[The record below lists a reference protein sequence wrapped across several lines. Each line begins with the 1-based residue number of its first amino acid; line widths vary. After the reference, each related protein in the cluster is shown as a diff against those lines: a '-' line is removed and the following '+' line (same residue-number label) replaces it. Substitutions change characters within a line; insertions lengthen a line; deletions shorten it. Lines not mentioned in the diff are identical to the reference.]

1 MVENT
6 LLLKQFR
13 SKFVKDYQLP
23 IQVVQSPYFEANLK
37 LLEDDCK
44 ANTKYL
50 DLLETVR
57 DKFDGNMQKFLEYRH
72 SVEDQ
77 ILGYILNSEAYKA
90 FNGDKSTIPSET
102 PIVGSPELY
111 TKEQC
116 GCFFV
121 SYDMIKANFQA
132 LRYANPA
139 IVKDC
144 DTYEQFIEKFTDIEY
159 FKHAKQLRQ
168 VLFGKLNGKRTS
180 SIEKYISNL
189 FAKELAKRYD
199 GKMKPYSIKTDEII
213 LKFLGTEAEF
223 KKLCV
228 KNEEFN
234 GFRFRVNKFKL
245 VSKDF
250 KRGNSDKN
258 LTAYIKEDYLNG
270 CKRTLHCV
278 PDAYYPQVYK
288 LLNGMEITPSDLVFY
303 YDHELAKFM
312 YPLELIK

>member
-1 MVENT
+1 MVDNT

-37 LLEDDCK
+37 LLEDDCH

-57 DKFDGNMQKFLEYRH
+57 DKFNGNMQKFLEYRH

-102 PIVGSPELY
+102 PIIGSPELY

-144 DTYEQFIEKFTDIEY
+144 ETYEQFIEKFTDIEY

-189 FAKELAKRYD
+189 FAKEFSQRLGVY
-199 GKMKPYSIKTDEII
+199 GFTPYSIKTDEII
-213 LKFLGTEAEF
+213 FKFNGSDKQFETM
-223 KKLCV
+223 KV
-228 KNEEFN
+228 SNEEFK

-270 CKRTLHCV
+270 GRRTLHCV

-288 LLNGMEITPSDLVFY
+288 LLNGWELSDSDLVFY
-303 YDHELAKFM
+303 YEHELAKFM
-312 YPLELIK
+312 YPLELL

>member
-1 MVENT
+1 MLENT

-13 SKFVKDYQLP
+13 SKFVRDFNLP
-23 IQVVQSPYFEANLK
+23 IQVVQSPYFDEHIK
-37 LLEDDCK
+37 LLEDDCG
-44 ANTKYL
+44 ANTKYIT
-50 DLLETVR
+50 LLETVR
-57 DKFDGNMQKFLEYRH
+57 DKFDDDMQKFLEYRH
-72 SVEDQ
+72 IIEDQ
-77 ILGYILNSEAYKA
+77 ILAYILNSEAYKE
-90 FNGDKSTIPSET
+90 FNNDKSIIPSET

-144 DTYEQFIEKFTDIEY
+144 ETYEQFIEKFTDIEY

-168 VLFGKLNGKRTS
+168 VLFGKLNGKRTA

-189 FAKELAKRYD
+189 FAKELAKRYE
-199 GKMKPYSIKTDEII
+199 GKMKLYSIKTDEII
-213 LKFLGTEAEF
+213 LKFLGTEDEF
-223 KKLCV
+223 NKLKV
-228 KNEEFN
+228 NNEEFN

-250 KRGNSDKN
+250 KRGVSDKIV
-258 LTAYIKEDYLNG
+258 TAYIKEDYLNG
-270 CKRTLHCV
+270 RKHTLHCV
-278 PDAYYPQVYK
+278 PDTYYPQVYK
-288 LLNGMEITPSDLVFY
+288 LLNGMEINDCDLVFY
-303 YDHELAKFM
+303 YEHELAKFM

>member
-44 ANTKYL
+44 ASTKYL

-144 DTYEQFIEKFTDIEY
+144 ETYEQFIEKFTDIEY

-189 FAKELAKRYD
+189 FAKELAKKYE
-199 GKMKPYSIKTDEII
+199 GKMKLYSIKTDEII
-213 LKFLGTEAEF
+213 LKFLGTEEEF
-223 KKLCV
+223 NKLKV
-228 KNEEFN
+228 NNEEFN

-258 LTAYIKEDYLNG
+258 LTVYIKEDYLNDDR
-270 CKRTLHCV
+270 RTLHCV
-278 PDAYYPQVYK
+278 PDTYYPQVYK
-288 LLNGMEITPSDLVFY
+288 LLNGMELSDSDLVFY

-312 YPLELIK
+312 YPLELL

>member
-1 MVENT
+1 MEENT

-13 SKFVKDYQLP
+13 SKFVKDYNLP
-23 IQVVQSPYFEANLK
+23 LQVVQSPYFEANLK
-37 LLEDDCK
+37 LLEDDCQ
-44 ANTKYL
+44 ANLKYL

-57 DKFDGNMQKFLEYRH
+57 DKFGGNMQKFLEYRH

-189 FAKELAKRYD
+189 FAKELAKRYE
-199 GKMKPYSIKTDEII
+199 GKMKLYSIKTDEII
-213 LKFLGTEAEF
+213 LKFLGTEEEF
-223 KKLCV
+223 KKLAV
-228 KNEEFN
+228 NNEEFK

-288 LLNGMEITPSDLVFY
+288 LLNGWELSDSDLVFY

-312 YPLELIK
+312 YPLELL

>member
-37 LLEDDCK
+37 LLEDDCQ
-44 ANTKYL
+44 ANLKYL

-57 DKFDGNMQKFLEYRH
+57 DKFGGNMQKFLEYRH

-90 FNGDKSTIPSET
+90 FNGDKSTIPSEP
-102 PIVGSPELY
+102 PIVGSLELY

-189 FAKELAKRYD
+189 FAKELAKRHE
-199 GKMKPYSIKTDEII
+199 GKMKLYSIKTDEII
-213 LKFLGTEAEF
+213 LKFLGTEEEF

-270 CKRTLHCV
+270 GKRTLHCV
-278 PDAYYPQVYK
+278 PDTYYPQVYK
-288 LLNGMEITPSDLVFY
+288 LLNGMELSDSDLVFY
-303 YDHELAKFM
+303 YDHELAKFI
-312 YPLELIK
+312 YPLELL

>member
-37 LLEDDCK
+37 LLEDDCQ
-44 ANTKYL
+44 ANLKYL

-57 DKFDGNMQKFLEYRH
+57 DKFGGNMQKFLEYRH

-90 FNGDKSTIPSET
+90 FNGDKSTIPSEP
-102 PIVGSPELY
+102 PIVGSLELY

-189 FAKELAKRYD
+189 FAKELAKRHE
-199 GKMKPYSIKTDEII
+199 GKMKLYSIKTDEII
-213 LKFLGTEAEF
+213 LKFLGTEEEF

-270 CKRTLHCV
+270 GKRTLHCV
-278 PDAYYPQVYK
+278 PDTYYPQVYK
-288 LLNGMEITPSDLVFY
+288 LLNGMELSDSDLVFY

-312 YPLELIK
+312 YPLELL

>member
-37 LLEDDCK
+37 LLEDDCQ
-44 ANTKYL
+44 ANLKYL

-57 DKFDGNMQKFLEYRH
+57 DKFGGNMQKFLEYRH

-189 FAKELAKRYD
+189 FAKELAKRYE

-213 LKFLGTEAEF
+213 LKFLGTEEEF

-245 VSKDF
+245 LSKDF

-270 CKRTLHCV
+270 GKRTLHCV
-278 PDAYYPQVYK
+278 PDTYYPQVYK
-288 LLNGMEITPSDLVFY
+288 LLNGMELSDSDLVFY

-312 YPLELIK
+312 YPLELL

>member
-1 MVENT
+1 MSLILNQ
-6 LLLKQFR
+6 LR
-13 SKFVKDYQLP
+13 RKFIKDYQIP
-23 IQVVQSPYFEANLK
+23 ISVTDSPYFEANLK
-37 LLEDDCK
+37 LLEDDCH

-57 DKFDGNMQKFLEYRH
+57 DKFNGNMQKFLEYRH

-90 FNGDKSTIPSET
+90 FNGDKSAIPSET

-180 SIEKYISNL
+180 AIEKLISNK
-189 FAKELAKRYD
+189 FAKELAKRYE
-199 GKMKPYSIKTDEII
+199 GKMKLYSIKTDEII
-213 LKFLGTEAEF
+213 LKFLGTEEEF
-223 KKLCV
+223 NKLKV
-228 KNEEFN
+228 NNEEFM

-258 LTAYIKEDYLNG
+258 LTTYIKEDYLNG
-270 CKRTLHCV
+270 GKRTLHCV
-278 PDAYYPQVYK
+278 PDTYYPQVYK
-288 LLNGMEITPSDLVFY
+288 LLNGMELSDSDLVFY

-312 YPLELIK
+312 YPLELL

>member
-1 MVENT
+1 MSLVLNQ
-6 LLLKQFR
+6 LR
-13 SKFVKDYQLP
+13 RKFIKDYQIP
-23 IQVVQSPYFEANLK
+23 ISVTDSPYFEANLK

-90 FNGDKSTIPSET
+90 FNRDKSTIPSET

-144 DTYEQFIEKFTDIEY
+144 ETYEQFIEKFTDIEY

-189 FAKELAKRYD
+189 FAKEFSQRLGVY
-199 GKMKPYSIKTDEII
+199 GFTPYSIKTDEII
-213 LKFLGTEAEF
+213 FKFNGSEKQFETM
-223 KKLCV
+223 KV
-228 KNEEFN
+228 SNEEFN

-270 CKRTLHCV
+270 GRRTLHCV
-278 PDAYYPQVYK
+278 PDTYYPQVYK
-288 LLNGMEITPSDLVFY
+288 LLNGWELSDSDLVFY
-303 YDHELAKFM
+303 YDHELAKFI
-312 YPLELIK
+312 YPLELL

>member
-1 MVENT
+1 MAENT

-13 SKFVKDYQLP
+13 SKFVKDFNLP
-23 IQVVQSPYFEANLK
+23 IQVVQSPYFDEHIT
-37 LLEDDCK
+37 LLEDDCGAK
-44 ANTKYL
+44 TKYL
-50 DLLETVR
+50 TLLETVR

-72 SVEDQ
+72 NIEDQ
-77 ILGYILNSEAYKA
+77 ILAYILNSEAYKA
-90 FNGDKSTIPSET
+90 FNGAKSEIASET

-116 GCFFV
+116 NCFFV

-132 LRYANPA
+132 LNYADPA

-144 DTYEQFIEKFTDIEY
+144 DTYEEFIEKFTDIEY

-168 VLFGKLNGKRTS
+168 MLFGKLNGKRTS
-180 SIEKYISNL
+180 AIEKLISNK
-189 FAKELAKRYD
+189 FAKKLAERFD
-199 GKMKPYSIKTDEII
+199 DKMKLYSIKTDEII
-213 LKFLGTEAEF
+213 LKFLGTEEEF
-223 KKLCV
+223 KKLAV
-228 KNEEFN
+228 TNEEFM

-245 VSKDF
+245 MSQDF
-250 KRGNSDKN
+250 KRGVSDRIV
-258 LTAYIKEDYLNG
+258 TAYIKEDYLNG
-270 CKRTLHCV
+270 RKHTLHCV
-278 PDAYYPQVYK
+278 PDTYYPQVYK

>member
-1 MVENT
+1 MEENT

-13 SKFVKDYQLP
+13 SKFVKDYNLP
-23 IQVVQSPYFEANLK
+23 LQVVQSPYFEANLK

-57 DKFDGNMQKFLEYRH
+57 DKFNSNMQKFLEYRH

-132 LRYANPA
+132 LRYADPA

-189 FAKELAKRYD
+189 FAKELAKRYE
-199 GKMKPYSIKTDEII
+199 GKMKLYSIKTDEII
-213 LKFLGTEAEF
+213 LKFLGTEEEF
-223 KKLCV
+223 KKLAV
-228 KNEEFN
+228 NNEEFK

-288 LLNGMEITPSDLVFY
+288 LLNGMEITPSDLKFY
-303 YDHELAKFM
+303 YDHELCTFD
-312 YPLELIK
+312 YPLQLV

>member
-1 MVENT
+1 MEENT

-23 IQVVQSPYFEANLK
+23 IQVIKSPYFEANLK

-132 LRYANPA
+132 LRYVNPA

-144 DTYEQFIEKFTDIEY
+144 ETYEQFIEKFTDIEY

-189 FAKELAKRYD
+189 FAKEFSQRLGVYGFA
-199 GKMKPYSIKTDEII
+199 PYSIKTDEII
-213 LKFLGTEAEF
+213 FKFNGSEKQFETM
-223 KKLCV
+223 KV
-228 KNEEFN
+228 SNEEFN

-270 CKRTLHCV
+270 GRRTLHCV
-278 PDAYYPQVYK
+278 PDTYYPQVYK
-288 LLNGMEITPSDLVFY
+288 LLNGWEITPSDLKFY
-303 YDHELAKFM
+303 YDHELCTFD
-312 YPLELIK
+312 YPLQLV

>member
-1 MVENT
+1 MEENI

-23 IQVVQSPYFEANLK
+23 IQVVQSPYFESNLK

-72 SVEDQ
+72 SAEDQ

-189 FAKELAKRYD
+189 FAKELAKRYE
-199 GKMKPYSIKTDEII
+199 GKMKLYSIKTDEII
-213 LKFLGTEAEF
+213 LKFLGTEEEF
-223 KKLCV
+223 KKLAV
-228 KNEEFN
+228 NNEEFK

-288 LLNGMEITPSDLVFY
+288 LLNGWELSDSDLVFY

-312 YPLELIK
+312 YPLELL

>member
-57 DKFDGNMQKFLEYRH
+57 DKFNGNMQKFLEYRH

-144 DTYEQFIEKFTDIEY
+144 ETYEQFIEKFTDIEY

-189 FAKELAKRYD
+189 FAKEFSQRLGVY
-199 GKMKPYSIKTDEII
+199 GFTPYSIKTDEII
-213 LKFLGTEAEF
+213 FKFNGSEKQFETM
-223 KKLCV
+223 KV
-228 KNEEFN
+228 SNEEFK

-270 CKRTLHCV
+270 GRRTLHCV

-288 LLNGMEITPSDLVFY
+288 LLNGWELSDSDLVFY

-312 YPLELIK
+312 YPLELL

>member
-23 IQVVQSPYFEANLK
+23 IQVVQSPYIEANLK
-37 LLEDDCK
+37 LLEDDCQ
-44 ANTKYL
+44 ANLKYL

-57 DKFDGNMQKFLEYRH
+57 DKFGGNMQKFLEYRH

-90 FNGDKSTIPSET
+90 FNGDKSTIPSEP

-189 FAKELAKRYD
+189 FAKELAKRHE
-199 GKMKPYSIKTDEII
+199 GKMKLYSIKTDEII
-213 LKFLGTEAEF
+213 LKFLGTEEEF

-270 CKRTLHCV
+270 GKRTLHCV
-278 PDAYYPQVYK
+278 PDTYYPQVYK
-288 LLNGMEITPSDLVFY
+288 LLNGMELSDSDLVFY

-312 YPLELIK
+312 YPLELL